1 MSFRFMLL
9 SSETRQPVQANIS
22 INARSRISVHAIR
35 IRSSSSEVNAFFFF
49 FVTLIFLTFRVG
61 SFVNVFFVSQP
72 AKNEDIDDRLLFKD
86 KFDIPLLLLYAYKN
100 FGYPLHLCLLPL
112 FQRNNLRTVLDV
124 NYIAISSDWTYFL
137 QSASQGTYLFSFLK
151 LSLYSV
157 NSVDSFLICTSRTL
171 LPTHFQDN
179 LALFS

>member
-61 SFVNVFFVSQP
+61 SLSMYSSSANQL
-72 AKNEDIDDRLLFKD
+72 KNEDIDDRLLFKD
-86 KFDIPLLLLYAYKN
+86 KFDIPLLLLYA
-100 FGYPLHLCLLPL
+100 YPLHLCLLPL

-137 QSASQGTYLFSFLK
+137 
-151 LSLYSV
+151 
-157 NSVDSFLICTSRTL
+157 
-171 LPTHFQDN
+171 
-179 LALFS
+179 